1 MKPYGWCR
9 LLSLV
14 VTIAVVVTVA
24 WVLTELI

>member
-14 VTIAVVVTVA
+14 VTIAVVVIIAWIVA
-24 WVLTELI
+24 GLI